1 MQERRDVLR
10 CRVSAALAAAALSA
24 AGIGLGGCV
33 GEVAPGGGGAG
44 GGTCGDSYLAA
55 VADTMRVQV
64 APATPGG
71 SPPLVF
77 EMYVPGPGAGA
88 GQPILKTREI
98 VVRAPGAV
106 GFLGFDA
113 LGAGAT
119 IGAWEFDY
127 LFPDGDFDGANYT
140 IPLRALA
147 AASAYG
153 DNLLNGAYDAGV
165 DGVAS
170 HELTG
175 GEHVFTV
182 TLPGGG
188 ANNGTP
194 CSYFDT
200 DVRFTLAA
208 GILTLPATPG
218 DYPIEVTATSVDP
231 DTGDADDGQGAP
243 PQVYQRTAS
252 LVVPEPGAAL
262 GGAAA
267 FAALAVRAAR
277 RQRPQRRAR

>member
-1 MQERRDVLR
+1 MGRARGDASW
-10 CRVSAALAAAALSA
+10 CRVGALL
-24 AGIGLGGCV
+24 AGVLGGCV

-64 APATPGG
+64 SPATPGAT
-71 SPPLVF
+71 PPVVF
-77 EMYVPGPGAGA
+77 EMAIPGPGAGA
-88 GQPILKTREI
+88 GQPILKTRQI
-98 VVRAPGAV
+98 VVSAPDAV

-113 LGAGAT
+113 LGAGAV

-127 LFPDGDFDGANYT
+127 AFPDGDWDGANYT
-140 IPLRALA
+140 IPLRAQS

-165 DGVAS
+165 DGVAT
-170 HELTG
+170 HQLVG
-175 GEHVFTV
+175 NEHVFTV

-200 DVRFTLAA
+200 DVRFTLQA
-208 GILTLPATPG
+208 GILQLPATPG
-218 DYPIEVTATSVDP
+218 SYPISVTATSVDP
-231 DTGDADDGQGAP
+231 DTGDTDDGQGAP
-243 PQVYQRTAS
+243 PQVYQRMTS
-252 LVVPEPGAAL
+252 LVVPEPDPAL
-262 GGAAA
+262 GAAAA
-267 FAALAVRAAR
+267 FAALAAVRR
-277 RQRPQRRAR
+277 RRDR